1 MNSTIIIVLELIC
14 HLLLSFTCF
23 MKLSDPVYV
32 YNCDILSINYYLNQY
47 VVAYSFSISKFKT
60 SIQNK

>member
-14 HLLLSFTCF
+14 HLLPSFTCF

-32 YNCDILSINYYLNQY
+32 YNCDILSINQY

-60 SIQNK
+60 SKQNK